1 MSRSA
6 AEYVQSLCSD
16 NSEWVNKLINEKWT
30 NRRLVFRG
38 NEFEFTKDEFLN
50 ALNTTTMSKKKTIEP
65 GTPEGVGIA
74 WVHPL
79 EKLKQDIAEA
89 QSDGG
94 KIYFTSPRDEPAYP
108 YPHSGIDHP
117 LFLTIDGQTVFH
129 KIVLFLKKNGNWDD
143 TYLEMIAA
151 ASATYQNYC
160 LAQKQVN
167 EFGTTTETGAGGLK
181 KNPAVDIASASFRD
195 FMTFSN
201 KFGLNPLFENKVSN
215 KNADDESEI

>member
-1 MSRSA
+1 MTKASKT
-6 AEYVQSLCSD
+6 V
-16 NSEWVNKLINEKWT
+16 KL
-30 NRRLVFRG
+30 
-38 NEFEFTKDEFLN
+38 
-50 ALNTTTMSKKKTIEP
+50 
-65 GTPEGVGIA
+65 
-74 WVHPL
+74 
-79 EKLKQDIAEA
+79 
-89 QSDGG
+89 
-94 KIYFTSPRDEPAYP
+94 P
-108 YPHSGIDHP
+108 YQHSGIEHP
-117 LFLTIDGQTVFH
+117 LFLTIEGQTVFH

-201 KFGLNPLFENKVSN
+201 KFGLNPLFENKVSS